1 MVYITYVILESQ
13 APDVG
18 PLLTIPTQEKKSSLH
33 SQGDCHFLSTQEYYQ
48 IYRVSDRYSEYLSS
62 EVAVQAL

>member
-33 SQGDCHFLSTQEYYQ
+33 SQGDCHFLST
-48 IYRVSDRYSEYLSS
+48 
-62 EVAVQAL
+62 